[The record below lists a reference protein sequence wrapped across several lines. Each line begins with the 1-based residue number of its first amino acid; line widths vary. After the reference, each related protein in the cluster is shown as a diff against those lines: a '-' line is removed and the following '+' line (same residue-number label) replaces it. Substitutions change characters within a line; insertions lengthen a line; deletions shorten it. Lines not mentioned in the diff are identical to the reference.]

1 MKKLA
6 LVIAVSLLSSQ
17 ALAGETYI
25 RNGNIYSNEGDGFVE
40 AGVVSGSELYKG
52 QDKTTAVVLNG
63 GYHGE
68 DFNVDLSG
76 INYRFIGSNSDFVNI
91 STYFTAGG
99 IGYDAGDADALK
111 GMKDRKM
118 SGDLGINADFQ
129 LDQGTVSTYLQHD
142 VTGAYK
148 GFIGGAKYFHVMDF
162 GVADF
167 VPFAGVSYLS
177 KDFVDYYYGVKA
189 SEATATRKAYSGE
202 GDFAVNVGY
211 KLVVPVTTN
220 IDITQS
226 TAYTRLG
233 SKISDSPIV
242 DSANQ
247 WLIGATVAYHF

>member
-6 LVIAVSLLSSQ
+6 LFIAASLLSSQ
-17 ALAGETYI
+17 AFAGDTYI
-25 RNGNIYSNEGDGFVE
+25 RNGNIYTNEGAGFVE
-40 AGVVSGSELYKG
+40 AGVVTGSELYKG

-68 DFNVDLSG
+68 DFNIDLGG
-76 INYRFIGSNSDFVNI
+76 INYRFIGTDNDLVNM
-91 STYFTAGG
+91 SAYFTAGG
-99 IGYDAGDADALK
+99 TGYDADDADVLK

-118 SGDLGINADFQ
+118 SGDLGLNADFH
-129 LDQGTVSTYLQHD
+129 LGLGTVSTFLQHD

-148 GFIGGAKYFHVMDF
+148 GFIGGAKYFHVMNL

-189 SEATATRKAYSGE
+189 SEATSTRKAYKGDS
-202 GDFAVNVGY
+202 DFAFNVGY
-211 KLVVPVTTN
+211 KLVVPVTDS

-247 WLIGATVAYHF
+247 WVVGATVAYHF